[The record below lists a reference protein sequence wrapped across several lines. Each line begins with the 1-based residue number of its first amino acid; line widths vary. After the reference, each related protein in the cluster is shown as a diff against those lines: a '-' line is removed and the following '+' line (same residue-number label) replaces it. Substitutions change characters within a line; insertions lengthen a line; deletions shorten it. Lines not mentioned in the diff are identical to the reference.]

1 MSQYLDEYDVA
12 EALEADVKD
21 IIELIRYG
29 ALPARRDSDGWAIAE
44 RDLRR
49 FRAQW
54 GNDVAAALEDA
65 EEQEE
70 DGGFITYVGKFIEDV
85 VKIGLG
91 IVFGVWLLSSLF
103 RLEFVL
109 GLR

>member
-1 MSQYLDEYDVA
+1 MPYVSIPRRVRRGRSPGSS
-12 EALEADVKD
+12 VKD
-21 IIELIRYG
+21 IVELIRYG

-70 DGGFITYVGKFIEDV
+70 DGGFITYVG
-85 VKIGLG
+85 
-91 IVFGVWLLSSLF
+91 
-103 RLEFVL
+103 
-109 GLR
+109 